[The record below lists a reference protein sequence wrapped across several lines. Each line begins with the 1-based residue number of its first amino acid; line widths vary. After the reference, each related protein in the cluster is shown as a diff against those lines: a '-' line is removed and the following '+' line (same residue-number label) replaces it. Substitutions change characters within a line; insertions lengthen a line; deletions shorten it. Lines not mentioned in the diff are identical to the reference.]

1 MISAP
6 LGGPDFNSM
15 GYISNNVLAVDSR
28 INLNR
33 AFSKGATAFLQQDK
47 RDGWAGLRRWDFKEV
62 YITKAFV

>member
-1 MISAP
+1 
-6 LGGPDFNSM
+6 M